1 MGTHRSSSE
10 SPQSKR
16 FLSCQE
22 AARILGLSDD
32 TIRRLIH
39 AGKLDAVRVGK
50 RCLRV
55 TAESVQRVA
64 EPVAVSNGFC
74 AVIMNRAESEAKQV
88 KKEDA

>member
-1 MGTHRSSSE
+1 M
-10 SPQSKR
+10 PQAGR

-22 AARILGLSDD
+22 AARFLDLSDD

-55 TAESVQRVA
+55 TAESVRRFA
-64 EPVAVSNGFC
+64 EPVVIPTGGFSRAVSE
-74 AVIMNRAESEAKQV
+74 AEPAK
-88 KKEDA
+88 EGHT